1 MFSAIISSLGGVFI
15 EKIIGGALEAF
26 KAYENK
32 QISMEEL
39 RTKLLGI
46 MVGAARDIEVA
57 HADALAKTYASFMDA
72 MKTSKVMQY
81 GWATALYS
89 QIFVLVWSQWAVPLL
104 FAYGLLGIG
113 WRAGTS
119 AEWAYLLIA
128 GLLGMGPVVL
138 RSGPGAGNITDRL
151 KSMIS
156 K

>member
-1 MFSAIISSLGGVFI
+1 MFSAIISSLGGVFLD
-15 EKIIGGALEAF
+15 KFFSSALDAF

-39 RTKLLGI
+39 RTKLLGL
-46 MVGAARDIEVA
+46 MLSAAKDIEVA

-72 MKTSKVMQY
+72 MKTSKVIQY

-89 QIFVLVWSQWAVPLL
+89 QIFVLFWSQWVVPML
-104 FAYGLLGIG
+104 FAYGLLGVG

-119 AEWAYLLIA
+119 AEWAYLIVV

-138 RSGPGAGNITDRL
+138 RSGPGAGDIAGKL
-151 KSMIS
+151 KAAIG

>member
-15 EKIIGGALEAF
+15 NKFIDGALQAF
-26 KAYENK
+26 TAYQNK

-39 RTKLLGI
+39 RTKLLSL
-46 MVGAARDIEVA
+46 MVGAAKDIEVS
-57 HADALAKTYASFMDA
+57 HADALTKTYASFMDA
-72 MKTSKVMQY
+72 MKTSKVIQY

-89 QIFVLVWSQWAVPLL
+89 QLFVLFWSQWMVPML

-119 AEWAYLLIA
+119 AEWAYLIVI
-128 GLLGMGPVVL
+128 GLLGMAPVVL
-138 RSGPGAGNITDRL
+138 RSGPGAGNLTDRL
-151 KSMIS
+151 KAMVS